1 MAVKAECLRK
11 TRRSGRTTG
20 RASRLER
27 RRRLRYDAGMREKE
41 ALVLDGGLGD
51 GSLTHGAC
59 EIVGVALKGA
69 GWRVRRL
76 ALREIDIAPC
86 LGCFGCWV
94 KTPGVC
100 VIDDAGRDV
109 ARQIAQSDLLVYIT
123 PLTFGGYSS
132 ELKKVLD
139 RSIPNI
145 LPLFRRVKGEVHH
158 VKRYARHPRLLGI
171 GVSAKGPIDPEDEEL
186 FETLVHRN
194 AINMAAPRNATCV
207 LGVTDDDEIKTGR
220 IERAVRRVI
229 GS

>member
-1 MAVKAECLRK
+1 MHK
-11 TRRSGRTTG
+11 
-20 RASRLER
+20 RALI
-27 RRRLRYDAGMREKE
+27 
-41 ALVLDGGLGD
+41 LDGGLDD
-51 GSLTHGAC
+51 GAQTR
-59 EIVGVALKGA
+59 GA
-69 GWRVRRL
+69 GRIAADALQSNGWQVENL

-109 ARQIAQSDLLVYIT
+109 ARRMAQSDLLVYLT

-132 ELKKVLD
+132 ELKKALD

-145 LPLFRRVKGEVHH
+145 SPFFRLVHGEVHH
-158 VKRYARHPRLLGI
+158 VKRYARNPRILGI
-171 GVSAKGPIDPEDEEL
+171 GVCAGGPIDPEEEEL

-194 AINMAAPRNATCV
+194 AINLHAPTDGACV
-207 LGVTDDDEIKTGR
+207 IRAEIEEEAGEQ
-220 IERAVRRVI
+220 IERAIGKVI